1 MQSSASALDEAFE
14 RMAHSDFEL
23 PNGFVNHGPMACEA
37 LCVLGLDDRIDGWS
51 RRFVRLAGDG
61 PRPEA
66 PWAFAGTGWHDAL
79 GGYRR
84 LPEWIGHFDQVIAD
98 DGWRNTVRVWVPRLV
113 PGVGAALFHGVIRT
127 AQAVRAVSRADSSA
141 RQAELARSMA
151 YWAARF
157 TAGPPP
163 VNGSG
168 GDAGME
174 LLGAAAVGARCFV
187 DQPTIVNLH
196 GVTGALAVDLLLDHL
211 DTGAAEAAV
220 AQILAEHQSLYPAV
234 IHRHRPI
241 RAMAIGAGPVRC
253 RQRRCP
259 PGQAGRGLPARVR
272 AGGRPG
278 LRGRGPNRH
287 GRRWPGG
294 LSSTA
299 DDSWSTARRLRRSST
314 SPEFAAGPVCTR
326 AGPMTFGRPARR
338 NGHRRP
344 APFGIGPSGWWT
356 AG

>member
-234 IHRHRPI
+234 IHPATDRSERWQSALVPSAADSGDAHQVKLVE
-241 RAMAIGAGPVRC
+241 AC
-253 RQRRCP
+253 RRGFEQGGDPAFVAAARTVT
-259 PGQAGRGLPARVR
+259 GDVGRG
-272 AGGRPG
+272 G
-278 LRGRGPNRH
+278 
-287 GRRWPGG
+287 
-294 LSSTA
+294 
-299 DDSWSTARRLRRSST
+299 
-314 SPEFAAGPVCTR
+314 
-326 AGPMTFGRPARR
+326 
-338 NGHRRP
+338 
-344 APFGIGPSGWWT
+344 
-356 AG
+356 